1 MRRSVGPF
9 VIVLACLG
17 ALWWWKTHGEK
28 ADAPATGSAAIA
40 TGSAVATPAPA
51 TKKPPAHATR
61 ISAEERKQL
70 DQRLEAAQRARATAP
85 HAAPKPP
92 SLPAGSDGSGTND
105 LDHIA
110 TNVLDALKEA
120 IPFLADCYKANAPAS
135 AKHGLTVRAAM
146 TLTTDPD
153 IGTVIDADQIFD
165 DNHQPLDRKL
175 DDCLR
180 NTMQTLQL
188 PPLEDGQTAKVE
200 YSFRF
205 EDDAK

>member
-17 ALWWWKTHGEK
+17 ALWWWKTRGEPVVETRPNPTS
-28 ADAPATGSAAIA
+28 AGSGAPPAAPARM
-40 TGSAVATPAPA
+40 
-51 TKKPPAHATR
+51 KPPAHATR
-61 ISAEERKQL
+61 ISPEERKQL
-70 DQRLEAAQRARATAP
+70 DQRLEAAHRARGAMP

-92 SLPAGSDGSGTND
+92 SLPAGSDGSGTD
-105 LDHIA
+105 LDHVA
-110 TNVLDALKEA
+110 TNVMDALKEA
-120 IPFLADCYKANAPAS
+120 IPFLAECYKANAPAS
-135 AKHGLTVRAAM
+135 ARRGLTVRAAM

-165 DNHQPLDRKL
+165 DNHQPIDKKL

-205 EDDAK
+205 DDDDK